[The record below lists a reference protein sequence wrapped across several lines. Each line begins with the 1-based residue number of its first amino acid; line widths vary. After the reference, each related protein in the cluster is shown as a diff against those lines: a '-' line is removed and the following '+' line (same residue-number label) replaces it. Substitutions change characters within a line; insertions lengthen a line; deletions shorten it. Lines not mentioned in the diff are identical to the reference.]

1 MICTECG
8 CYPCRGSLCDGPAPE
23 LPEGY
28 RVQEDGKSLQQSI
41 HGKWH
46 QLAYRNPDD
55 TISCFSRD
63 MEPNEL
69 IAIAAFVQGAR

>member
-1 MICTECG
+1 MYHDEAEDSWNKLQT
-8 CYPCRGSLCDGPAPE
+8 PE